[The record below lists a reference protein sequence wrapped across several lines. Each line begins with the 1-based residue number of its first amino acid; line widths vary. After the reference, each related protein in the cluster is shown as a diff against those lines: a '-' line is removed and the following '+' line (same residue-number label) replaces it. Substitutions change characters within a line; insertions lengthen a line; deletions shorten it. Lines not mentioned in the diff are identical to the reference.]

1 MKQMIIFKNG
11 IIIYKSLAH
20 IYSNK
25 CIKKRNKEN
34 NEPIHLNGPI
44 YITHI
49 HTNIFYSKKE
59 KEKCLVV
66 VVATK
71 KHNPKKKESYVN
83 ISI

>member
-1 MKQMIIFKNG
+1 M
-11 IIIYKSLAH
+11 S
-20 IYSNK
+20 
-25 CIKKRNKEN
+25 
-34 NEPIHLNGPI
+34 P
-44 YITHI
+44 YISMGRYISHT